1 MPAAGRAQQGVDVQA
16 ARMKW
21 AARVWVCASAFVASA
36 AMAQSAVNV
45 SVTIHADQPGPVINP
60 NVYGQFAEH
69 LGAGIYEGVWVG
81 EKSAIPN
88 TNGYRNDVID
98 ALKNLKVPVVRWPGG
113 CFADEYHWR
122 DGIGERAK
130 RPVKVNTHW
139 GGVPE
144 TNEFGTHEF
153 MAFAEM
159 IGTKV
164 YISGNVGSGSP
175 QEMADWMEYMTSD
188 SVSTL
193 ANERRKN
200 GRDKPWDV
208 HYFGIGNETWGC
220 GGNMRPEFYA
230 DLFRQYAT
238 YVKAPRGKRP
248 VIVASGGNGEGTKW
262 TEVLTS
268 MIDRGMDAISH
279 HYYTL
284 PTGNWGKKGAAVGF
298 PESEWISTLR
308 RTMLIDEYVTNNVK
322 ILDKNDPKGR
332 VAFYVDEWGTWYD
345 PEAGREPGFL
355 YQQNTLRDAL
365 VAGLNLNIFHRHAKR
380 VQMTNIAQMV
390 NVLQA
395 MILTDGPKMALTP
408 TYHVFQMY
416 IPFQGATFLPSDI
429 STPDYTLGT
438 DKVPSVSVSAARDTE
453 GRLQLALVNLDPN
466 REAVVTTTVQGA
478 KAGGAIGRV
487 LTSKVMD
494 AHNTPAQPELIAP
507 VKISATKKGE
517 ALVLRLPPKSVSVV
531 RLQ

>member
-1 MPAAGRAQQGVDVQA
+1 MNRYRKRWIGGAMLG
-16 ARMKW
+16 
-21 AARVWVCASAFVASA
+21 VCAVIAGSATARA
-36 AMAQSAVNV
+36 ADTAPVNV
-45 SVTIHADQPGPVINP
+45 SVTIRADQPGPVINP

-69 LGAGIYEGVWVG
+69 LGTGIYEGVWVG
-81 EKSAIPN
+81 EKSPIPN
-88 TNGYRNDVID
+88 TNGYRNDVVA

-122 DGIGERAK
+122 DGIGERSK

-139 GGVPE
+139 GGVAE

-175 QEMADWMEYMTSD
+175 QEMADWMEYMTSNT
-188 SVSTL
+188 VSTL

-200 GRDKPWDV
+200 GRDQPWDV

-220 GGNMRPEFYA
+220 GGNMTPEYYA
-230 DLFRQYAT
+230 NLFRQYAT

-248 VIVASGGNGEGTKW
+248 VIVASGGNDEHTQW
-262 TEVLTS
+262 VDVLTKNVHR
-268 MIDRGMDAISH
+268 DMDAISH
-279 HYYTL
+279 HYYTT
-284 PTGNWGKKGAAVGF
+284 PTGVWRKKGNSIGF
-298 PESEWISTLR
+298 PESEWISTLKH
-308 RTMLIDEYVTNNVK
+308 TMQVDQYITDNVK
-322 ILDKNDPKGR
+322 ILEERDPQNR
-332 VAFYVDEWGTWYD
+332 TALYVDEWGTWYD
-345 PEAGREPGFL
+345 PEPGREPGFL
-355 YQQNTLRDAL
+355 WQHNTLRDAL
-365 VAGLNLNIFHRHAKR
+365 VAGLNFNIFHRHAKR
-380 VQMTNIAQMV
+380 VTMTNIAQMV

-416 IPFQGATFLPSDI
+416 IPFQGATFLPTEI
-429 STPDYTLGT
+429 TTPDYKLGNES
-438 DKVPSVSVSAARDTE
+438 VPSVSVSAARDTE
-453 GRLQLALVNLDPN
+453 GRLQLALVNLDPH
-466 REAVVTTTVQGA
+466 REAVVTTTLAGA
-478 KAGGAIGRV
+478 KTSGALGRM
-487 LTSKVMD
+487 LTSKTMD
-494 AHNTPAQPELIAP
+494 ARNTVDAPEAITP
-507 VKISATKKGE
+507 VKISASRKGD